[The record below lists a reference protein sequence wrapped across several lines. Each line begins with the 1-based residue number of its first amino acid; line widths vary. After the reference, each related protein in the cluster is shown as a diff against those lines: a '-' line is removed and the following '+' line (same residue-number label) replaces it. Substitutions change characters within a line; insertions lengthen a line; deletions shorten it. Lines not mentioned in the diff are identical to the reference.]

1 MVEASGGEG
10 TTTASNQEAF
20 GMSARNLT
28 DAERRDFVVGNS
40 FFTQNWVTAPSSTEA
55 RDGLGPLLNGQG
67 CASCHVRD
75 GRGTPEEGEPGL
87 LFRLSVPGE
96 SGPVSEPVYG
106 DQLQDR
112 SILGVPAEGQM
123 LRLYVEEPGAFAD
136 GGTYSLRRPMYEFE
150 DLAYG
155 PISVEVEVSPRLA
168 PAVIGAGL
176 LEAIPEEDILGSA
189 DPDDADGDGISGRPN
204 WIKDSIGGEP
214 TLGRFGW
221 KANVT
226 SVERQVARAFIGDI
240 GITSHFFPDQNC
252 TETQTACSAAPSGG
266 EPEIPDDRMEKVV
279 FYNQTL
285 AVPARRNLDSPD
297 VEAGARLFNDIGCVG
312 CHQPRQET
320 GDAEIAALAN
330 QVIFPFTD
338 LLLHDMGPGLADDR
352 ADGEASGSEWRT
364 PPLWGIG
371 LTESVS
377 GHTFF
382 LHDGRARSLEE
393 AVLWHGGEAEPAASG
408 FKALSS
414 EQRSQLLAF
423 LGSL

>member
-1 MVEASGGEG
+1 
-10 TTTASNQEAF
+10 
-20 GMSARNLT
+20 MSARNLT

-55 RDGLGPLLNGQG
+55 RDGLGPLLNGQA

-96 SGPVSEPVYG
+96 SGPVPEPVYG

-112 SILGVPAEGQM
+112 SILGVPAEGRVV
-123 LRLYVEEPGAFAD
+123 RLYVEEPGVFD
-136 GGTYSLRRPMYEFE
+136 DRETYSLRRPMYEFD

-155 PISVEVEVSPRLA
+155 PISVEVQVSPRMA
-168 PAVIGAGL
+168 PAVFGAGL
-176 LEAIPEEDILGSA
+176 LEAIPEEDVVSA
-189 DPDDADGDGISGRPN
+189 SDPDDTDGDGISGRPN
-204 WIKDSIGGEP
+204 WIKDPTTGET

-221 KANVT
+221 KANVP
-226 SVERQVARAFIGDI
+226 SVERQVAGAFIGDI
-240 GITSHFFPDQNC
+240 GITSRIFPDQNC
-252 TETQTACSAAPSGG
+252 TETQRACSAAPNGG

-285 AVPARRNLDSPD
+285 AVPARRDLDTSD
-297 VEAGARLFNDIGCVG
+297 VTAGAGLFSDIGCAG

-320 GDAEIAALAN
+320 GDAGITALAN

-352 ADGEASGSEWRT
+352 TDGDASGTEWRT
-364 PPLWGIG
+364 APLWGIG
-371 LTESVS
+371 LTEVVS

-393 AVLWHGGEAEPAASG
+393 AILWHGGEAESATTG
-408 FKALSS
+408 FRALSAQ
-414 EQRSQLLAF
+414 QRSQLIGF